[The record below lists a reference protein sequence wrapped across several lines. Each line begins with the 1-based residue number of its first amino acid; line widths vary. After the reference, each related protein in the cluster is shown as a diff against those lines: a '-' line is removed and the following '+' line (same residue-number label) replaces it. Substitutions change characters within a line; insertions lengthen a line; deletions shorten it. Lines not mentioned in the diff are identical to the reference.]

1 MKVFK
6 VINGQVQA
14 ISLVDY
20 PAIEADFVALSKQLP
35 IQLSTDKMEL
45 IGPVL
50 IPDKLIYRRLEGRE
64 FYISFDAETIEQLA
78 NDYLANGFQYNFTLD
93 HKTETQDVVVVQ
105 SWVTLEDGEYPK
117 GTWMIKAKVNNEDL
131 WQSIKSGEFKG
142 FSIESIVE
150 LDKSINEFDF
160 SSQMSTEELFEKI
173 KELFKEAFNPQTPE
187 EVIDEKAAE
196 VVEEVA
202 EEVKEEEVKEEV
214 ELKEEEPTEKEE
226 EPKEDERIK
235 ELEDQLASKDAEIA
249 ALNDKIA
256 ELEAGLKTKD
266 EEAVELAKQVAE
278 SKEEIVKL
286 SKQPSVEPVKVV
298 NQGSNYS
305 AALKVLM
312 N

>member
-1 MKVFK
+1 MRVFK

-93 HKTETQDVVVVQ
+93 HKTETNDVVVVQ

-196 VVEEVA
+196 VVEDVT
-202 EEVKEEEVKEEV
+202 EEVVTEEVV
-214 ELKEEEPTEKEE
+214 ELKEEEPTE
-226 EPKEDERIK
+226 EPKEDERVK

>member
-1 MKVFK
+1 MRVFK

-142 FSIESIVE
+142 FSIESVVE

-187 EVIDEKAAE
+187 EVIEEKAAE
-196 VVEEVA
+196 VVED
-202 EEVKEEEVKEEV
+202 VKEEV
-214 ELKEEEPTEKEE
+214 VAEVEMKEEEPTE
-226 EPKEDERIK
+226 EPKEDERVK

>member
-1 MKVFK
+1 MRVFK

-142 FSIESIVE
+142 FSIESVVE

-196 VVEEVA
+196 VVED
-202 EEVKEEEVKEEV
+202 VKEEV
-214 ELKEEEPTEKEE
+214 VEMKEEEPTEEPKEE
-226 EPKEDERIK
+226 VKEDERVK

>member
-1 MKVFK
+1 MRVFK

-142 FSIESIVE
+142 FSIESVVE

-196 VVEEVA
+196 VVED
-202 EEVKEEEVKEEV
+202 VKEEVV
-214 ELKEEEPTEKEE
+214 ELKEEEPTEEVKEE

>member
-1 MKVFK
+1 MRVFK

-20 PAIEADFVALSKQLP
+20 PAIEEDFIALSKQLP
-35 IQLSTDKMEL
+35 IPTDKMEL

-50 IPDKLIYRRLEGRE
+50 IPDKLIYRRIEGRE

-142 FSIESIVE
+142 FSIESVVE

-187 EVIDEKAAE
+187 AVIDEAE
-196 VVEEVA
+196 VVED
-202 EEVKEEEVKEEV
+202 VKEEV
-214 ELKEEEPTEKEE
+214 VAEVEMKEEEPTEKEE

>member
-1 MKVFK
+1 MRVFK

-93 HKTETQDVVVVQ
+93 HKAETNDVVVVQ

-142 FSIESIVE
+142 FSIESVVE

-202 EEVKEEEVKEEV
+202 EEVV
-214 ELKEEEPTEKEE
+214 ELKEEEPTEEVKEE

>member
-1 MKVFK
+1 MRVFK

-93 HKTETQDVVVVQ
+93 HKAETNDVVVVQ

-142 FSIESIVE
+142 FSIESVVE

-187 EVIDEKAAE
+187 EVIEEKAAE
-196 VVEEVA
+196 VVED
-202 EEVKEEEVKEEV
+202 VKEEV
-214 ELKEEEPTEKEE
+214 VTEVEMKEEEPTEE

>member
-1 MKVFK
+1 MRVFK

-64 FYISFDAETIEQLA
+64 FYISFDAETIGQLA

-93 HKTETQDVVVVQ
+93 HKAETNDIVVVQ

-187 EVIDEKAAE
+187 AVIDEKAAE
-196 VVEEVA
+196 VVEEV
-202 EEVKEEEVKEEV
+202 V
-214 ELKEEEPTEKEE
+214 ELKEEEPTEE

>member
-1 MKVFK
+1 MRVFK

-142 FSIESIVE
+142 FSIESVVE

-187 EVIDEKAAE
+187 EVIEEKAAE
-196 VVEEVA
+196 VVED
-202 EEVKEEEVKEEV
+202 VKEEV
-214 ELKEEEPTEKEE
+214 VAEVEMKEEEPTE

>member
-1 MKVFK
+1 MRVFK

-142 FSIESIVE
+142 FSIESVVE

-187 EVIDEKAAE
+187 EVIEEKAAE
-196 VVEEVA
+196 VVEDVA
-202 EEVKEEEVKEEV
+202 EVTEEVV
-214 ELKEEEPTEKEE
+214 EMKEEEPTEEPKEE
-226 EPKEDERIK
+226 VKEDERIK

>member
-1 MKVFK
+1 MRVFK

-142 FSIESIVE
+142 FSIESVVE

-196 VVEEVA
+196 VVEEV
-202 EEVKEEEVKEEV
+202 KEEV
-214 ELKEEEPTEKEE
+214 VAEVEMKEE
-226 EPKEDERIK
+226 EPKEDERVK

>member
-1 MKVFK
+1 MRVFK

-20 PAIEADFVALSKQLP
+20 PAIEEDFIALSKQLP
-35 IQLSTDKMEL
+35 IPTDKMEL

-50 IPDKLIYRRLEGRE
+50 IPDKLIYRRIEGRE

-160 SSQMSTEELFEKI
+160 SSQMSTEELLEKI

-187 EVIDEKAAE
+187 AVIDEKAAE
-196 VVEEVA
+196 VVEDVI
-202 EEVKEEEVKEEV
+202 EEVMPTEEVV
-214 ELKEEEPTEKEE
+214 EMKEEEPTE
-226 EPKEDERIK
+226 DERVK

>member
-1 MKVFK
+1 MRVFK

-142 FSIESIVE
+142 FSIESVVE

-196 VVEEVA
+196 VVED
-202 EEVKEEEVKEEV
+202 VKEEV
-214 ELKEEEPTEKEE
+214 VEEVEMKEEEPTEEPTE
-226 EPKEDERIK
+226 EPKEDERVK

>member
-1 MKVFK
+1 MRVFK
-6 VINGQVQA
+6 VIKGQVQA

-142 FSIESIVE
+142 FSIESVVE

-187 EVIDEKAAE
+187 AVIDEKAAE
-196 VVEEVA
+196 VVEDVA
-202 EEVKEEEVKEEV
+202 EEVVTEV
-214 ELKEEEPTEKEE
+214 EMKEE
-226 EPKEDERIK
+226 EPKEDERVK

>member
-1 MKVFK
+1 MRVFK

-20 PAIEADFVALSKQLP
+20 PAIEEDFIALSKQLP
-35 IQLSTDKMEL
+35 IPTDKMEL

-50 IPDKLIYRRLEGRE
+50 IPDKLIYRRIEGRE

-142 FSIESIVE
+142 FSIESVVE

-187 EVIDEKAAE
+187 AVIDEKAAE
-196 VVEEVA
+196 VVEDVA
-202 EEVKEEEVKEEV
+202 EEIVVEV
-214 ELKEEEPTEKEE
+214 EMKEEPT
-226 EPKEDERIK
+226 EDERIK

>member
-1 MKVFK
+1 MRVFK

-50 IPDKLIYRRLEGRE
+50 IPDKLIYRRLEGKE

-202 EEVKEEEVKEEV
+202 EEVVTEEEEV
-214 ELKEEEPTEKEE
+214 ELKEEEPTEKE
-226 EPKEDERIK
+226 DERVK

-278 SKEEIVKL
+278 SKEEIIKL

>member
-1 MKVFK
+1 MRVFK

-20 PAIEADFVALSKQLP
+20 PAIEEDFIALSKQLP
-35 IQLSTDKMEL
+35 IPTDKMEL

-50 IPDKLIYRRLEGRE
+50 IPDKLIYRRIEGRE

-187 EVIDEKAAE
+187 AVIDEKAAE
-196 VVEEVA
+196 VVEDVA
-202 EEVKEEEVKEEV
+202 EEIVVEV
-214 ELKEEEPTEKEE
+214 EMREEPTE
-226 EPKEDERIK
+226 DERVK

>member
-1 MKVFK
+1 MRVFK

-142 FSIESIVE
+142 FSIESVVE

-187 EVIDEKAAE
+187 EVIEEKAAE
-196 VVEEVA
+196 VVEDVKEEVVA
-202 EEVKEEEVKEEV
+202 EEVV
-214 ELKEEEPTEKEE
+214 EMKEEEPTE
-226 EPKEDERIK
+226 PKEDERVK

>member
-1 MKVFK
+1 MRVFK

-142 FSIESIVE
+142 FSIESVVE

-187 EVIDEKAAE
+187 EVIEEKAAE
-196 VVEEVA
+196 VVEDVA
-202 EEVKEEEVKEEV
+202 EEVVTEEVV
-214 ELKEEEPTEKEE
+214 EMKEEEPTE
-226 EPKEDERIK
+226 EPKEDERVK

>member
-1 MKVFK
+1 MRVFK

-142 FSIESIVE
+142 FSIESVVE

-196 VVEEVA
+196 VVED
-202 EEVKEEEVKEEV
+202 VKEEV
-214 ELKEEEPTEKEE
+214 VAEVEMKEEEPTEEPKEE

>member
-1 MKVFK
+1 MRVFK

-142 FSIESIVE
+142 FSIESVVE

-196 VVEEVA
+196 VVEEV
-202 EEVKEEEVKEEV
+202 KEEV
-214 ELKEEEPTEKEE
+214 VAEVEMKEEEPTEEPKEE
-226 EPKEDERIK
+226 EPKEDERVK

>member
-1 MKVFK
+1 MRVFK

-93 HKTETQDVVVVQ
+93 HKAETNDVVVVQ

-142 FSIESIVE
+142 FSIESVVE

-202 EEVKEEEVKEEV
+202 EEVVTEEVV
-214 ELKEEEPTEKEE
+214 EMKEEEPTEE
-226 EPKEDERIK
+226 EPKEDERVK

>member
-1 MKVFK
+1 MRVFK

-93 HKTETQDVVVVQ
+93 HKAETSDVVVVQ

-142 FSIESIVE
+142 FSIESVVE

-196 VVEEVA
+196 VVEEVK
-202 EEVKEEEVKEEV
+202 EEVV
-214 ELKEEEPTEKEE
+214 ELKEEEPTE
-226 EPKEDERIK
+226 EPVVEEDERVK

>member
-1 MKVFK
+1 MRVFK

-142 FSIESIVE
+142 FSIESVVE

-187 EVIDEKAAE
+187 EVIEEKAAE
-196 VVEEVA
+196 VVEEV
-202 EEVKEEEVKEEV
+202 KEEV
-214 ELKEEEPTEKEE
+214 VAEVEMKEEEPTEEPKEE
-226 EPKEDERIK
+226 EPTEEDERIK

-278 SKEEIVKL
+278 SKEEIVNL

>member
-1 MKVFK
+1 MRVFK

-142 FSIESIVE
+142 FSIESVVE

-196 VVEEVA
+196 VVED
-202 EEVKEEEVKEEV
+202 VKEEV
-214 ELKEEEPTEKEE
+214 VAEVEMKEEEPTEPKEE
-226 EPKEDERIK
+226 EPTKEDERVK

>member
-1 MKVFK
+1 MRVFK

-20 PAIEADFVALSKQLP
+20 PAIEEDFIALSKQLP
-35 IQLSTDKMEL
+35 IPTDKMEL

-50 IPDKLIYRRLEGRE
+50 IPDKLIYRRIEGRE

-142 FSIESIVE
+142 FSIESVVE

-196 VVEEVA
+196 VVEDVI
-202 EEVKEEEVKEEV
+202 EEVMPTEEVV
-214 ELKEEEPTEKEE
+214 EMKEE
-226 EPKEDERIK
+226 EPKEDERVK

>member
-1 MKVFK
+1 MRVFK

-142 FSIESIVE
+142 FSIESVVE

-187 EVIDEKAAE
+187 AVIDEKAAE
-196 VVEEVA
+196 VVEDVA
-202 EEVKEEEVKEEV
+202 EEIVVEV
-214 ELKEEEPTEKEE
+214 EMKEEPT
-226 EPKEDERIK
+226 EDERIK

>member
-1 MKVFK
+1 MRVFK

-142 FSIESIVE
+142 FSIESVVE

-187 EVIDEKAAE
+187 EVIEEKAAE
-196 VVEEVA
+196 VVEDVA
-202 EEVKEEEVKEEV
+202 EEVVTEEVV
-214 ELKEEEPTEKEE
+214 EMKEEEPTE

>member
-1 MKVFK
+1 MRVFK

-142 FSIESIVE
+142 FSIESVVE

-196 VVEEVA
+196 VVED
-202 EEVKEEEVKEEV
+202 VKEEV
-214 ELKEEEPTEKEE
+214 VAEVEMKEEEPKEE

>member
-1 MKVFK
+1 MRVFK

-142 FSIESIVE
+142 FSIESVVE

-196 VVEEVA
+196 VVEEV
-202 EEVKEEEVKEEV
+202 KEEV
-214 ELKEEEPTEKEE
+214 VAEVEMKEEEPTEEPKEE

>member
-1 MKVFK
+1 MRVFK

-142 FSIESIVE
+142 FSIESVVE

-187 EVIDEKAAE
+187 EVIEEKAAE
-196 VVEEVA
+196 VVED
-202 EEVKEEEVKEEV
+202 VKEEV
-214 ELKEEEPTEKEE
+214 VAEVEMKEEEPTEEPKEE
-226 EPKEDERIK
+226 EKEDERVK

>member
-1 MKVFK
+1 MRVFK

-142 FSIESIVE
+142 FSIESVVE

-196 VVEEVA
+196 VVEEV
-202 EEVKEEEVKEEV
+202 KEEV
-214 ELKEEEPTEKEE
+214 VAEVEMKEEEPKE

>member
-1 MKVFK
+1 MRVFK

-142 FSIESIVE
+142 FSIESVVE

-187 EVIDEKAAE
+187 EVIEEKAAE
-196 VVEEVA
+196 VVED
-202 EEVKEEEVKEEV
+202 VKEEV
-214 ELKEEEPTEKEE
+214 VAEVEMKEEEPTEKEE
-226 EPKEDERIK
+226 VKEDERIK

>member
-1 MKVFK
+1 MRVFK

-142 FSIESIVE
+142 FSIESVVE

-187 EVIDEKAAE
+187 EVIEEKAAE
-196 VVEEVA
+196 VVED
-202 EEVKEEEVKEEV
+202 VKEEV
-214 ELKEEEPTEKEE
+214 VAEVEMKEEEPTEEPKEE
-226 EPKEDERIK
+226 VKEDERIK

>member
-1 MKVFK
+1 MRVFK

-142 FSIESIVE
+142 FSIESVVE

-196 VVEEVA
+196 VVED
-202 EEVKEEEVKEEV
+202 VKEEV
-214 ELKEEEPTEKEE
+214 VAEVEMKEEEPTE
-226 EPKEDERIK
+226 EPKEDERVK

>member
-1 MKVFK
+1 MRVFK

-93 HKTETQDVVVVQ
+93 HKAETQDVVVVQ

-142 FSIESIVE
+142 FSIESVVE

-196 VVEEVA
+196 VVEEVK
-202 EEVKEEEVKEEV
+202 EEVV
-214 ELKEEEPTEKEE
+214 ELKEEEPTEEVKEE

>member
-1 MKVFK
+1 MRVFK

-142 FSIESIVE
+142 FSIESVVE

-187 EVIDEKAAE
+187 EVIEEKAAE
-196 VVEEVA
+196 VVEEV
-202 EEVKEEEVKEEV
+202 KEEV
-214 ELKEEEPTEKEE
+214 VAEVEMKEEEPTE
-226 EPKEDERIK
+226 EPTEKEDERIK